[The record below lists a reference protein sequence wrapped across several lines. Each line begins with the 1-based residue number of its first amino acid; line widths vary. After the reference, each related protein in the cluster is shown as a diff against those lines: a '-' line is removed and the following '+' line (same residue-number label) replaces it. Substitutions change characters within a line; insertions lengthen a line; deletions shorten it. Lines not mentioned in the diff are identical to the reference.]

1 MPQGDV
7 VIVAT
12 SSQGKKNILRLK
24 CTLAWPLYPTSPL
37 GARMTT
43 SRFLQ
48 SVTSHITA
56 VVAVGAVSLVLA
68 WHYVF

>member
-1 MPQGDV
+1 
-7 VIVAT
+7 
-12 SSQGKKNILRLK
+12 
-24 CTLAWPLYPTSPL
+24 
-37 GARMTT
+37 MTI